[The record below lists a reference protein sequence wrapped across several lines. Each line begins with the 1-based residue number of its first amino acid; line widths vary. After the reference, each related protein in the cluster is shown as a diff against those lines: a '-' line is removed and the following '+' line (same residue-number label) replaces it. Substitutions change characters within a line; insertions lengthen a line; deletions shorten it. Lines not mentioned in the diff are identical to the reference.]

1 MKEGKH
7 SMSLSAHI
15 SEKAALI
22 WAIADKLTGVYKPHE
37 YGEVIL
43 PLTVIRRFDC
53 ILADTKDAVLE
64 RYEAVKDLPL
74 RDVLLRAASGKAFY
88 NTSKYTFE
96 RLLDD
101 PDNIEA
107 NFRDY
112 LNGFS
117 ENVRDILEKFR
128 FDGQIATLAGK
139 GILYI
144 VIKEFTTPKANLHPD
159 VISNLEMG
167 YIFEEI
173 IRRFSESHNEDAGQH
188 YTPREVIRLMVNLLF
203 YDDNDILS
211 GANVAKT
218 IYDPACG
225 TGGMLSVAEEYLH
238 QLNASTELMAFG
250 QEINDQTFA
259 ICKADMLIKGNNADF
274 IKDGNTLSDDQ
285 FAGQTFDYIL
295 SNPPFGREWK
305 NEKAA
310 VEKEA
315 KLGFA
320 GRFGPGLP
328 AASDGQML
336 FLLTALSKMKEPKD
350 GGSRIA
356 IIHNGSPL
364 FTGDA
369 GSGPSEIRKYIL
381 ENDLLEAIIALPND
395 IFYNTGIATYIW
407 LLSNKKAGTR
417 RAGKVQLIN
426 ASGLY
431 EKRRKALGNKRN
443 DIPESAIAEITRL
456 YGDFVES
463 DISKIFD
470 AADFGYTK
478 ITVERPLRDENGQL
492 ILKKGKP
499 QPDAN
504 LRDTENVPLKEDI
517 QAYFQREVLP
527 FAPDAWMDE
536 KKARVGYEI
545 PFTRYFYKYEAPRP
559 SAEIKQEILAIEAEL
574 DGALAEVFRE

>member
-1 MKEGKH
+1 
-7 SMSLSAHI
+7 MSLSSNI
-15 SEKAALI
+15 NEKAALI

-53 ILADTKDAVLE
+53 ILADTKDAVLKKYDE
-64 RYEAVKDLPL
+64 VKALEMKDVFL
-74 RDVLLRAASGKAFY
+74 RKASGHAFY

-101 PDNIEA
+101 PDHIEA
-107 NFRDY
+107 NFRAY
-112 LNGFS
+112 LEGFS
-117 ENVRDILEKFR
+117 ENVRDIIEKFK
-128 FDGQIATLAGK
+128 FDGHITTMANK

-144 VIKEFTTPKANLHPD
+144 VIKEFTSPKANLHPD
-159 VISNLEMG
+159 VISNIEMG

-173 IRRFSESHNEDAGQH
+173 IRRFSEAHNEDAGQH
-188 YTPREVIRLMVNLLF
+188 YTPREVIRLMVNILF
-203 YDDNDILS
+203 SDDNDILS
-211 GANVAKT
+211 GNDVVKT

-238 QLNASTELMAFG
+238 KLNAKAELMSFG

-259 ICKADMLIKGNNADF
+259 ICKADMLIKGNDADF

-285 FAGQTFDYIL
+285 FEGQTFDYIL

-305 NEKAA
+305 NEKPT
-310 VEKEA
+310 VEAEA
-315 KLGFA
+315 KKGFA

-336 FLLTALSKMKEPKD
+336 FLLTAISKMKEPSK

-369 GSGPSEIRKYIL
+369 GSGPSEIRRYIL

-407 LLSNKKAGTR
+407 VLSNKKAGTKR
-417 RAGKVQLIN
+417 EGKVQLIN
-426 ASGLY
+426 ANALF

-443 DIPESAIAEITRL
+443 DIPESAIDEITTL
-456 YGDFVES
+456 YGDFKES
-463 DISKIFD
+463 EISKIFD
-470 AADFGYTK
+470 NSDFGYTK
-478 ITVERPLRDENGQL
+478 ITVERPLVDESGKP
-492 ILKKGKP
+492 ILKKGKK
-499 QPDAN
+499 QPDTA

-517 QAYFQREVLP
+517 DEYFKREVLP
-527 FAPDAWMDE
+527 FAPDAWIDE
-536 KKARVGYEI
+536 KKSKVGYEI
-545 PFTRYFYKYEAPRP
+545 PFTRFFYRYKPPKP
-559 SAEIKQEILAIEAEL
+559 SQEIMEEILEIEKEL
-574 DGALAEVFRE
+574 DGSLKEIFDE

>member
-1 MKEGKH
+1 MN
-7 SMSLSAHI
+7 LSTSI
-15 SEKAALI
+15 NEKAALI

-53 ILADTKDAVLE
+53 ILGDTKDAVLE
-64 RYEAVKDLPL
+64 KYDEVKNLPM
-74 RDVLLRAASGKAFY
+74 RDVLLRKASRYEFY

-96 RLLDD
+96 KLLDD
-101 PDNIEA
+101 PDNIEE
-107 NFRDY
+107 NFHDY

-117 ENVRDILEKFR
+117 ENVRDIIEKFK
-128 FDGQIATLAGK
+128 FDGHIDTMANK

-144 VIKEFTTPKANLHPD
+144 VIKEFTSTRANLHPD

-188 YTPREVIRLMVNLLF
+188 YTPREVIRLMVNILF
-203 YDDNDILS
+203 YDDSSTLS
-211 GANVAKT
+211 GKNIART

-238 QLNASTELMAFG
+238 ELNSATELMSFG
-250 QEINDQTFA
+250 QELNDQTFA

-285 FAGQTFDYIL
+285 FEGQKFDYII

-305 NEKAA
+305 NEKRV
-310 VEKEA
+310 VEDEA
-315 KLGFA
+315 KRGFA
-320 GRFGPGLP
+320 GRFGAGLP

-336 FLLTALSKMKEPKD
+336 FLMTAISKMKEPRD

-369 GSGPSEIRKYIL
+369 GSGPSDIRKYIL
-381 ENDLLEAIIALPND
+381 ESDLLEAIVALPND

-407 LLSNKKAGTR
+407 VLSNKKAGTKR
-417 RAGKVQLIN
+417 EGKVQLIN
-426 ASGLY
+426 ANGLY

-443 DIPESAIAEITRL
+443 DIPESAITEITQV
-456 YGDFVES
+456 YGDFRETE
-463 DISKIFD
+463 ISKIFNNE
-470 AADFGYTK
+470 DFGYTK
-478 ITVERPLRDENGQL
+478 ITVERPLRGEDGEL
-492 ILKKGKP
+492 ILKNGKK
-499 QPDAN
+499 QPDTS
-504 LRDTENVPLKEDI
+504 LRDTENVPLTENI
-517 QAYFQREVLP
+517 QDYFKREVLP
-527 FAPDAWMDE
+527 FSPDAWIDE
-536 KKARVGYEI
+536 KKSKVGYEI
-545 PFTRYFYKYEAPRP
+545 PFTRYFYKYEAPQP
-559 SAEIKQEILAIEAEL
+559 SAEIMAEILEL
-574 DGALAEVFRE
+574 EKELEGSLQEVFDI

>member
-1 MKEGKH
+1 
-7 SMSLSAHI
+7 MSLSSHV

-53 ILADTKDAVLE
+53 ILADTKDAVLAK
-64 RYEAVKDLPL
+64 YDQVQKLPMK
-74 RDVLLRAASGKAFY
+74 DVLLRKASGKAFY

-96 RLLDD
+96 KLLAD

-117 ENVRDILEKFR
+117 ENVQDIIEKFKL
-128 FDGQIATLAGK
+128 DTHITTMANK

-144 VIKEFTTPKANLHPD
+144 VLKEFTSPRANLHPD
-159 VISNLEMG
+159 EISNIEMG

-173 IRRFSESHNEDAGQH
+173 IRRFSEAHNEDAGQH
-188 YTPREVIRLMVNLLF
+188 YTPREVIRLMVNILF

-211 GANVAKT
+211 GNNVVKT

-238 QLNASTELMAFG
+238 ELNAGTELMAFG

-285 FAGQTFDYIL
+285 FEGQTFDYVL

-305 NEKAA
+305 NEKAK
-310 VEKEA
+310 VEDEA
-315 KLGFA
+315 KKGFA
-320 GRFGPGLP
+320 GRFGAGLP

-336 FLLTALSKMKEPKD
+336 FLMTAMSKMKQLKD

-369 GSGPSEIRKYIL
+369 GSGPSDIRKYIL

-407 LLSNKKAGTR
+407 VLSNKKAGTKR
-417 RAGKVQLIN
+417 EGKVQLIN
-426 ASGLY
+426 ANSLF

-443 DIPESAIAEITRL
+443 DIPESAIAEITQL
-456 YGDFVES
+456 YGDFRES
-463 DISKIFD
+463 EISKIFD
-470 AADFGYTK
+470 NEDFGYTK
-478 ITVERPLRDENGQL
+478 IVVERPLRDDKGEL
-492 ILKKGKP
+492 VLKKGKK
-499 QPDAN
+499 QADSAR
-504 LRDTENVPLKEDI
+504 RDTENVPLKENI
-517 QAYFQREVLP
+517 KEYFAREVLP
-527 FAPDAWMDE
+527 FAPDAWIDE
-536 KKARVGYEI
+536 KKSKVGYEI
-545 PFTRYFYKYEAPRP
+545 PFTRYFYKYEAPKP
-559 SAEIKQEILAIEAEL
+559 SAEIMAEILEL
-574 DGALAEVFRE
+574 ETELSGSLEEVFDL

>member
-1 MKEGKH
+1 MAAR
-7 SMSLSAHI
+7 SAKI
-15 SEKAALI
+15 DQKADLI

-53 ILADTKDAVLE
+53 ILADTKDAVLAK
-64 RYEAVKDLPL
+64 YEEVKNLPMK
-74 RDVLLRAASGKAFY
+74 DVLLRKASGFDFY

-96 RLLDD
+96 RLMAD
-101 PDNIEA
+101 PDNIED
-107 NFRDY
+107 NFKDY

-117 ENVRDILEKFR
+117 ENVRDIIEKFK
-128 FDGQIATLAGK
+128 FDGHITTMANK
-139 GILYI
+139 NILYI
-144 VIKEFTTPKANLHPD
+144 VIKEFTTERANLHPD
-159 VISNLEMG
+159 EISNLEMG

-173 IRRFSESHNEDAGQH
+173 IRRFSEAHNEDAGQH
-188 YTPREVIRLMVNLLF
+188 YTPREVIQLMVNILF

-211 GANVAKT
+211 GSNVAKT

-238 QLNASTELMAFG
+238 SLNASTELVSFG
-250 QEINDQTFA
+250 QELNDQTFA

-285 FAGQTFDYIL
+285 FKGQTFDYIL

-305 NEKAA
+305 NEKTKI
-310 VEKEA
+310 EEEA
-315 KLGFA
+315 KLGFG
-320 GRFGPGLP
+320 GRFGAGLP

-336 FLLTALSKMKEPKD
+336 FLMTAISKMKD
-350 GGSRIA
+350 IGQGGSRIA

-369 GSGPSEIRKYIL
+369 GSGPSDIRKYIL

-407 LLSNKKAGTR
+407 VLSNKKAGTVR
-417 RAGKVQLIN
+417 EGKVQLIN
-426 ASGLY
+426 ANELY

-443 DIPESAIAEITRL
+443 DISDKQIEDITRI
-456 YGDFVES
+456 YGEFKENE
-463 DISKIFD
+463 ISKIFD
-470 AADFGYTK
+470 NADFGYTK
-478 ITVERPLRDENGQL
+478 ITVERPLIGDDGKPV
-492 ILKKGKP
+492 LKKGKP
-499 QPDAN
+499 EADSS

-517 QAYFQREVLP
+517 QEYFKREVLP
-527 FAPDAWMDE
+527 FAPDAWIDT
-536 KKARVGYEI
+536 KKSKVGYEI
-545 PFTRYFYKYEAPRP
+545 PFTRYFYKYEAPKP
-559 SAEIKQEILAIEAEL
+559 SEEIMAEILEL
-574 DGALAEVFRE
+574 EKELSGSLEEVFSK

>member
-1 MKEGKH
+1 MN
-7 SMSLSAHI
+7 LSTSI
-15 SEKAALI
+15 NEKAALI

-53 ILADTKDAVLE
+53 ILADTKEAVLE
-64 RYEAVKDLPL
+64 KYDEVKTLPM
-74 RDVLLRAASGKAFY
+74 RDVLLRKVSGYEFY

-96 RLLDD
+96 KLLDD
-101 PDNIEA
+101 PDNIEE
-107 NFRDY
+107 NFHDY

-117 ENVRDILEKFR
+117 ENVRDIIEKFK
-128 FDGQIATLAGK
+128 FDGHIDTMANK

-144 VIKEFTTPKANLHPD
+144 VIKEFTSTRANLHPD
-159 VISNLEMG
+159 IISNLEMG

-188 YTPREVIRLMVNLLF
+188 YTPREVIRLMVNILF
-203 YDDNDILS
+203 YDDSSTLS
-211 GANVAKT
+211 GKNIART

-238 QLNASTELMAFG
+238 ELNSATELMSFG
-250 QEINDQTFA
+250 QELNDQTFA

-285 FAGQTFDYIL
+285 FEGQKFDYII

-305 NEKAA
+305 NEKRV
-310 VEKEA
+310 VEDEA
-315 KLGFA
+315 KRGFA
-320 GRFGPGLP
+320 GRFGAGLP

-336 FLLTALSKMKEPKD
+336 FLMTAISKMKEPRD

-369 GSGPSEIRKYIL
+369 GSGPSDIRKYIL
-381 ENDLLEAIIALPND
+381 ESDLLEAIIALPND

-407 LLSNKKAGTR
+407 VLSNKKAGTKR
-417 RAGKVQLIN
+417 EGKVQLIN
-426 ASGLY
+426 ANGLY

-443 DIPESAIAEITRL
+443 DIPESAIAEITQI
-456 YGDFVES
+456 YGDFRETE
-463 DISKIFD
+463 ISKIFNND
-470 AADFGYTK
+470 DFGYTK
-478 ITVERPLRDENGQL
+478 ITVERPLRDENGEL
-492 ILKKGKP
+492 ILKNGKK
-499 QPDAN
+499 QPDTS
-504 LRDTENVPLKEDI
+504 LRDTENVPLTEDI
-517 QAYFQREVLP
+517 QDYFKREVLP
-527 FAPDAWMDE
+527 FAPDAWIDE
-536 KKARVGYEI
+536 KKSKVGYEI
-545 PFTRYFYKYEAPRP
+545 PFTRYFYKYQVPQP
-559 SAEIKQEILAIEAEL
+559 SAEIMAEILEL
-574 DGALAEVFRE
+574 EKELEGSLQEVFDI

>member
-1 MKEGKH
+1 
-7 SMSLSAHI
+7 MSLSSNI
-15 SEKAALI
+15 NEKAALI

-53 ILADTKDAVLE
+53 ILADTKDAVLKKYDE
-64 RYEAVKDLPL
+64 VKALEMKDVFL
-74 RDVLLRAASGKAFY
+74 RKASGHAFY

-101 PDNIEA
+101 PDHIEA
-107 NFRDY
+107 NFRAY
-112 LNGFS
+112 LEGFS
-117 ENVRDILEKFR
+117 ENVRDIIEKFK
-128 FDGQIATLAGK
+128 FDGHITTMANK

-144 VIKEFTTPKANLHPD
+144 VIKEFTSPKANLHPD
-159 VISNLEMG
+159 VISNIEMG

-173 IRRFSESHNEDAGQH
+173 IRRFSEAHNEDAGQH
-188 YTPREVIRLMVNLLF
+188 YTPREVIRLMVNILF
-203 YDDNDILS
+203 SDDNDILS
-211 GANVAKT
+211 GNDVVKT

-238 QLNASTELMAFG
+238 KLNAKAELMSFG

-259 ICKADMLIKGNNADF
+259 ICKADMLIKGNDADF

-285 FAGQTFDYIL
+285 FEGQTFDYIL

-305 NEKAA
+305 NEKPT
-310 VEKEA
+310 VEAEA
-315 KLGFA
+315 KKGFA

-336 FLLTALSKMKEPKD
+336 FLLTAISKMKEPSK

-369 GSGPSEIRKYIL
+369 GSGPSEIRRYIL

-407 LLSNKKAGTR
+407 VLSNKKAGTKR
-417 RAGKVQLIN
+417 EGKVQLIN
-426 ASGLY
+426 ANALF

-443 DIPESAIAEITRL
+443 DIPESAIDEITTL
-456 YGDFVES
+456 YGDFKES
-463 DISKIFD
+463 EISKIFD
-470 AADFGYTK
+470 NSDFGYIK
-478 ITVERPLRDENGQL
+478 ITVERPLVDESGKP
-492 ILKKGKP
+492 ILKKGKK
-499 QPDAN
+499 QPDTA

-517 QAYFQREVLP
+517 DEYFKREVLP
-527 FAPDAWMDE
+527 FAPDAWIDE
-536 KKARVGYEI
+536 KKSKVGYEI
-545 PFTRYFYKYEAPRP
+545 PFTRYFYRYEPPKP
-559 SAEIKQEILAIEAEL
+559 SHEIMAEILEIEKEL
-574 DGALAEVFRE
+574 DGSLKEIFDE